1 MLPLLILSTLFFC
14 FIAFCSFLLF
24 LFLWVGFTPLIFLS
38 EIAGIKFWPNSFF
51 QSFFASVY
59 KEILHFKHSRFC
71 FYLIIKHI
79 LFAWFVL
86 ICFDLKWSSHFMWY
100 QQQDLGHVHKSSCFV
115 LQDGQLSPSNHTVS
129 LPPCCLCSADPAYLQ
144 PNFPLMQR
152 LSPAFSDVHA
162 RTVWLWSQ
170 KGQPNPLQGGWTEV
184 HHGGRHPDHQQGW
197 QQLVA
202 GPGGRLIPGVSG
214 PDPLPWAAGM
224 VSHWWTRTHAH
235 HRELPSFHNLSC
247 CVSFLLLNGANLSV
261 FLAQGVG
268 GRGDD
273 AIMSL
278 TGCFMAKGAW
288 LVLPASTDLCGH
300 KCFPSACKA
309 GRGTGT

>member
-1 MLPLLILSTLFFC
+1 
-14 FIAFCSFLLF
+14 
-24 LFLWVGFTPLIFLS
+24 
-38 EIAGIKFWPNSFF
+38 
-51 QSFFASVY
+51 
-59 KEILHFKHSRFC
+59 
-71 FYLIIKHI
+71 
-79 LFAWFVL
+79 
-86 ICFDLKWSSHFMWY
+86 MWY
-100 QQQDLGHVHKSSCFV
+100 QQQDLGHVDKSSCFV
-115 LQDGQLSPSNHTVS
+115 LQDGQLSPSNHTAS

-152 LSPAFSDVHA
+152 PSSAFSDVHA

-170 KGQPNPLQGGWTEV
+170 KGQPNPLQGGGTEV

-224 VSHWWTRTHAH
+224 VSHWWTRTHSH

-247 CVSFLLLNGANLSV
+247 CVSFLLLNGANLAV
-261 FLAQGVG
+261 FLAQWAG
-268 GRGDD
+268 GRGND
-273 AIMSL
+273 ALTSL
-278 TGCFMAKGAW
+278 TGYFMAKGAW

-309 GRGTGT
+309 GRVTGTQSPLPQRPSEPWSSESCRKSESEVAQSCPTLCNPMDCSPPGSSIHGILQARGLEWVAIVFSRGSFWPRDRTWVSHIIGRLWALLKTVKF